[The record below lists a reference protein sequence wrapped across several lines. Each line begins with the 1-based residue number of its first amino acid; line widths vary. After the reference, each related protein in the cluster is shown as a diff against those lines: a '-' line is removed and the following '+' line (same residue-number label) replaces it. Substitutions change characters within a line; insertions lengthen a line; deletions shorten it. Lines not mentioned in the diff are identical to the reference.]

1 MRIKLMALGILAV
14 ICTWLISACTHDEG
28 DVAETDGIVEI
39 TNAHISRT
47 ADGFMVTGEVDGAI
61 TSIAA
66 TSVEGP
72 GVESLFAA
80 DKSTNATDTC
90 YICRCRPGVGCA
102 CVPIDC
108 R

>member
-1 MRIKLMALGILAV
+1 MRIKRMALGILAAM
-14 ICTWLISACTHDEG
+14 CTWAISACTHEEYD
-28 DVAETDGIVEI
+28 ATATDDIVEI
-39 TNAHISRT
+39 TNAHISQT
-47 ADGFMVTGEVDGAI
+47 PDGFAVTGEVDGAI
-61 TSIAA
+61 TTIHA

-72 GVESLFAA
+72 GGVSLFAA
-80 DKSTNATDTC
+80 EKHTNATDTC